1 MSILKRLIGSS
12 PSQVSRNK
20 DLGKLAFVETAL
32 VPVPPLATSTGTQ
45 GQLAQDGSYLY
56 VCTATNTWK
65 RVAIA
70 TW

>member
-1 MSILKRLIGSS
+1 MTVKRLIGSA

-20 DLGKLAFVETAL
+20 DFGKLAFVETAM
-32 VPVPPLATSTGTQ
+32 VPVPASATATGTQ

-56 VCTATNTWK
+56 VCTASNTWK

-70 TW
+70 SW

>member
-1 MSILKRLIGSS
+1 MTIKRLLGSA

-20 DLGKLAFVETAL
+20 DLGRLAFRDTHMVQVPASATAAGET
-32 VPVPPLATSTGTQ
+32 
-45 GQLAQDGSYLY
+45 GQVAQDSSYLY
-56 VCTATNTWK
+56 ICTAPNTWK

>member
-1 MSILKRLIGSS
+1 MANLIGNAANQI
-12 PSQVSRNK
+12 PTNA
-20 DLGKLAFVETAL
+20 DLGNLAFRDVATVRVPASATA
-32 VPVPPLATSTGTQ
+32 AGIQ
-45 GQLAQDGSYLY
+45 GQVAQDDSYFY

>member
-1 MSILKRLIGSS
+1 MSILKRLIGSA

-20 DLGKLAFVETAL
+20 DLGKLAFVETVM
-32 VPVPPLATSTGTQ
+32 VPVPASATAAGIQ
-45 GQLAQDGSYLY
+45 GQIAQDGSYLY

>member
-1 MSILKRLIGSS
+1 MTIKRLIGSS
-12 PSQVSRNK
+12 PSQVSRNRE
-20 DLGKLAFVETAL
+20 LGKLAFSETAL
-32 VPVPPLATSTGTQ
+32 VPVPASATAAGIQ

-56 VCTATNTWK
+56 ICTAPNTWK